1 MKTDGARVTPSDFAL
16 QVESVSKV
24 YRLYDRPEDRL
35 KHSLFW
41 RIGRSYGHDFWA
53 LRDVSFQ
60 VRRGQSYGILG
71 RNGSGKSTLLQIIAG
86 TLQPTTGNVSV
97 KGRVAALL
105 ELGSGFNPEFSGRD
119 NVFLNGA
126 LLGLSEAEVRERL
139 SAILAFADIGEFVD
153 QPVKTYSSG
162 MLMRLAFSVA
172 IHVDADILIVDEAL
186 SVGDMFFQ
194 TKCMAALER
203 QRRLG
208 RTILFVSHSMQT
220 IKALCDHALL
230 LDRGELRAIGDTD
243 TVCDQ
248 YAALHL
254 YQGET
259 KNGQSTDASRVMGP
273 GYVSVSQPP
282 FEARITERTGRGDA
296 RYVECCVFQD
306 GREVDTVIHGRSAQ
320 VIAWLQ
326 HHVDLDTEAE
336 VGILV
341 RNLDG
346 LELFGVNSHFLGKH
360 YPPRHAG
367 ECVRIS
373 FEFPVTLAPGTY
385 NVVLGLRVPVQ
396 AEYWDKVFGAAVFK
410 VIAPANVSVP
420 GLYNNQGRIKIEPDT
435 AEWGSPEAASGAP
448 VLPTV

>member
-1 MKTDGARVTPSDFAL
+1 MESARVMSPPPAL
-16 QVESVSKV
+16 HVKGVSKV

-41 RIGRSYGHDFWA
+41 RLGHTYGRDFWA
-53 LRDVSFQ
+53 LRDVSFNVQ
-60 VRRGQSYGILG
+60 RGQSFGILG

-86 TLQPTTGNVSV
+86 TLRPTTGEVSV
-97 KGRVAALL
+97 NGRVAALL

-126 LLGLSEAEVRERL
+126 LLGLSETDVRERL
-139 SAILAFADIGEFVD
+139 GAILDFADIGEFVD

-230 LDRGELRAIGDTD
+230 LDHGQLRAIGDTD

-248 YAALHL
+248 YTAIHL

-259 KNGQSTDASRVMGP
+259 MSVAATDSNHLMEP
-273 GYVSVSQPP
+273 GYVSALQPP
-282 FEARITERTGRGDA
+282 FESRVTERTGRGDA
-296 RYVECCVFQD
+296 KYVECCVFQD
-306 GREVDTVIHGRSAQ
+306 DREVDTLVHGRPAQ

-326 HHVDLDTEAE
+326 HHVDLDSEAE

-346 LELFGVNSHFLGKH
+346 LELFGVNSHFLGQH
-360 YPPRHAG
+360 YRPRRAG
-367 ECVRIS
+367 ECVKIV

-396 AEYWDKVFGAAVFK
+396 AEYSDKVFGAAVFK
-410 VIAPANVSVP
+410 VITPANVSVP
-420 GLYNNQGRIKIEPDT
+420 GLYNNQGRIRIEPEHPGL
-435 AEWGSPEAASGAP
+435 ASSEAAADIP
-448 VLPTV
+448 ALPAV

>member
-1 MKTDGARVTPSDFAL
+1 MVSTDLAL
-16 QVESVSKV
+16 QVQSVSKV
-24 YRLYDRPEDRL
+24 YRLYERPEDRL

-41 RIGRSYGHDFWA
+41 RFGRSYGHDFWA

-60 VRRGQSYGILG
+60 VKRGQSVGILG

-86 TLQPTTGNVSV
+86 TLQATRGGVAV
-97 KGRVAALL
+97 DGRIAALL

-126 LLGLSEAEVRERL
+126 LLGLSEAEVQNRL
-139 SAILAFADIGEFVD
+139 DAILAFAEIGEFVD

-203 QRRLG
+203 QRRSG

-220 IKALCDHALL
+220 IKALCDYAIL
-230 LDRGELRAIGDTD
+230 LDRGQLRAAGDTES
-243 TVCDQ
+243 VCDQ

-254 YQGET
+254 YER
-259 KNGQSTDASRVMGP
+259 SESDSRAAATTQQAGP
-273 GYVSVSQPP
+273 SYVSQAQPP

-296 RYVECCVFQD
+296 FYVECSVFQD
-306 GREVDTVIHGRSAQ
+306 GREVDTLVHGRQAQ
-320 VIAWLQ
+320 VVAWLQ
-326 HHVDLDTEAE
+326 HRVDLTTNAE

-346 LELFGVNSHFLGKH
+346 LELFGVNSHFLGQR
-360 YPPRHAG
+360 YSPRRAG
-367 ECVRIS
+367 ECVRIV

-410 VIAPANVSVP
+410 VIAPANISVP
-420 GLYNNQGRIKIEPDT
+420 GLYNNQGRIQIGSADDRLGPLGDAPD
-435 AEWGSPEAASGAP
+435 ASVSSGG
-448 VLPTV
+448 